1 MTIFQIIQNETPGR
15 VYEGAKKRNRVKRWF
30 CVDWG
35 ILDIG
40 GKGKKTEKIFKK
52 RLAKSWILDYT
63 KKACESLPQALL
75 MLKNNAMTQEVAELS
90 GNFRRELPLPD
101 RDEGIRHFSGVY
113 EKKKHTEACQRSAR
127 AFKKPRT
134 RWKMALSPRAAGSA
148 RTRKSCEKAQKR
160 RPADEKERT
169 PCARIAKIEL
179 KKQEEQNERITE
191 NQNQA

>member
-15 VYEGAKKRNRVKRWF
+15 VYEDAKKRNRVKRWF

-90 GNFRRELPLPD
+90 GNFCRELSGPEPG
-101 RDEGIRHFSGVY
+101 EGILALLFWVKNNETHGNVFRSKPSDRLRSEREPANSREHL
-113 EKKKHTEACQRSAR
+113 KKEARQALVQHSENVR
-127 AFKKPRT
+127 KT
-134 RWKMALSPRAAGSA
+134 RRNNQWAV
-148 RTRKSCEKAQKR
+148 RKSESS
-160 RPADEKERT
+160 
-169 PCARIAKIEL
+169 
-179 KKQEEQNERITE
+179 
-191 NQNQA
+191 